1 MAPRKPSQNA
11 DKKTGTIKPPVLDVK
26 ARSEGTK
33 QAENTAKAAPKNP
46 TPEPKKRPSTAAMP
60 ISGTILGAALVGV
73 LGGFA
78 LAYGVALVGLWPQIA
93 PPKDDTPAE
102 IAALSQSLQTLGTQQ
117 NESQTRQDATNS
129 ELSKNI
135 ADMQAQLNALKTSIN
150 ALNTDVTAL
159 KDQPKTPTLSQEA
172 LDDLRT
178 QLSTRIDAI
187 SAGAAPEE
195 AEQLAQKL
203 AASEQTI
210 AAFADR
216 LKALETTQAAQGA
229 QIAQS
234 QTQAEVQAQIQAQQ
248 VQRPRALAELQ
259 AALVTGQPFEAELKA
274 LVQNLT
280 AEGAPETPIPAD
292 VLQAAQT
299 GLPTPAAIAKDLDK
313 TIPDLLAA
321 IPTPPDAS
329 WQDRALAQARALLA
343 LRPIGEVSGNTPE
356 AQIARLEAALAA
368 QDFIKAQAIT
378 AIMPNDMRA
387 LMPDILTQIAAHA
400 DVASFIAGLQTAGA
414 DAQ

>member
-33 QAENTAKAAPKNP
+33 QAENTAKATPKNP

-78 LAYGVALVGLWPQIA
+78 LAYGVALVGLWPQIT

-135 ADMQAQLNALKTSIN
+135 ADTQAQLNALKTSIN

-159 KDQPKTPTLSQEA
+159 KDQPETPILSQEA

-234 QTQAEVQAQIQAQQ
+234 QTQAEVQAQQ

-259 AALVTGQPFEAELKA
+259 AALVTGQPFDAELKA

-292 VLQAAQT
+292 LLQAAQT

-313 TIPDLLAA
+313 SIPDLLAA

-378 AIMPNDMRA
+378 ATMPNDMRA
-387 LMPDILTQIAAHA
+387 LMPDILAQIAAHA
-400 DVASFIAGLQTAGA
+400 NVASFIARLQTAGA

>member
-33 QAENTAKAAPKNP
+33 QAENTAKTAPKDP
-46 TPEPKKRPSTAAMP
+46 TPEAKKRPNTAAMP

-135 ADMQAQLNALKTSIN
+135 ADTQVQLNALKTSIN
-150 ALNTDVTAL
+150 ALNADVTAL
-159 KDQPKTPTLSQEA
+159 KDQPETPTLSQEA

-203 AASEQTI
+203 ATSEQTI

-216 LKALETTQAAQGA
+216 LKTLETTQAAQGA
-229 QIAQS
+229 QIAQT
-234 QTQAEVQAQIQAQQ
+234 QTQAEVQAQQ
-248 VQRPRALAELQ
+248 VQRPRALADLQ
-259 AALVTGQPFEAELKA
+259 AALVTGQPFDAELKA

-292 VLQAAQT
+292 LLQAAQS

-321 IPTPPDAS
+321 IPTPLDAS

-378 AIMPNDMRA
+378 ATMPEDMRA
-387 LMPDILTQIAAHA
+387 LMPDILAQIATHA
-400 DVASFIAGLQTAGA
+400 NVASFIARLQTAGA